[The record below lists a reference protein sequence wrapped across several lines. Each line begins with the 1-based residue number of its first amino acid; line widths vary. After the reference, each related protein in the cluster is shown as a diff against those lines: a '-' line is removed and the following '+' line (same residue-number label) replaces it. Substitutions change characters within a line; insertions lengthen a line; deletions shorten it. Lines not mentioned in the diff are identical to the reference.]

1 MSTHNSTEWSAELS
15 SADLA
20 VLHLLAD
27 GHSKDE
33 ISSILNEARSE
44 IEGRVTAILQVLSA
58 RNVDEAITRAVEQ
71 DLLGPAAP
79 ELRLPDLE

>member
-71 DLLGPAAP
+71 DLL
-79 ELRLPDLE
+79 RLNFGYQIWSK

>member
-1 MSTHNSTEWSAELS
+1 MATYDGAGMSSELS

-27 GHSKDE
+27 GHSNDE
-33 ISSILNEARSE
+33 ISSILGEAHSE
-44 IEGRVTAILQVLSA
+44 IEGRITAILQILSA
-58 RNVDEAITRAVEQ
+58 RNVDEAITRAIEQ

-79 ELRLPDLE
+79 ELQLPE